1 MVVELSVEDI
11 ISILCGL
18 KECFEIYYG
27 VWIYDNVLVVVV
39 KLFDC
44 YIMDC
49 YLLDKVLDLVD
60 EVFVEI
66 WVEMNFNL
74 MELD

>member
-1 MVVELSVEDI
+1 M

-27 VWIYDNVLVVVV
+27 VNIYDNVLVVVV
-39 KLFDC
+39 ILFDC
-44 YIMDC
+44 YIIDWF
-49 YLLDKVLDLVD
+49 LLDKVIDLID
-60 EVFVEI
+60 EVSVMI
-66 WVEMNFNL
+66 WVEMNFML